1 MLLTLTFVRFM
12 HVVDGKEIMGMFCF
26 PVATEN
32 VTFTE
37 QQLFK
42 VLKLNGY
49 NATRIIHT
57 NENEMAH

>member
-1 MLLTLTFVRFM
+1 MSLTLTFVRFM
-12 HVVDGKEIMGMFCF
+12 HIVDGKETIGLFCF
-26 PVATEN
+26 PVETEN

>member
-26 PVATEN
+26 PVANEN

-37 QQLFK
+37 QQLLK
-42 VLKLNGY
+42 ILKLNGY
-49 NATRIIHT
+49 QATRIVHT

>member
-26 PVATEN
+26 PVETEN
-32 VTFTE
+32 VTFRE
-37 QQLFK
+37 QQLFE